1 MRTTNVCFP
10 WSPGGP
16 RCKMG
21 ALNLVR
27 LSHYEDI
34 FSVEDYLAGYEVLL
48 LVGYEAARGV
58 PVKLGRQSWK
68 MREENF

>member
-1 MRTTNVCFP
+1 
-10 WSPGGP
+10 
-16 RCKMG
+16 MG

-68 MREENF
+68 LREEKF